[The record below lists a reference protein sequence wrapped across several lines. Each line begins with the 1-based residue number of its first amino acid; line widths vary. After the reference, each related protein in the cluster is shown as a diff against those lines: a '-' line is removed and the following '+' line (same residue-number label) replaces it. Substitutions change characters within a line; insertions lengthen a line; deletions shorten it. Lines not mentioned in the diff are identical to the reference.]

1 MTPIIRCIRA
11 VVSTKTLLLH
21 LVRTTTTTT
30 TSATKFKSTFCVTFF
45 GALAASQMMAGRD
58 DGGVGSA
65 RRRRD
70 RQLRAWHRHV
80 KMTVAMELATALH
93 HSAQPGGPVVEEPE
107 EEVEFEEHA
116 GLRAQNIPPPGSRPG
131 VLKDPGPPWVEAVTV
146 GYVAAGAP
154 SLVVASV
161 AAHDGLDDA
170 TVQFLLQ
177 QSLLAVAAE
186 EEEAREREEV
196 KVLQEKV
203 KEKERRIVEEI
214 DRLRGLGE
222 NDRSPLLTRTC
233 AWYVARRD
241 LLAKMEKKKR
251 KRKKRSKKR
260 LPKSSSTCFS
270 RGVRGRRYGQGFRS
284 RSSSSGARG
293 CSLPSSSS
301 TTAACARLVLLA
313 CAPRD
318 VFPSV
323 VGRPLMFGIMA
334 GTYQKVFALIVVSSS
349 GVCKARFDGTEQWRF
364 HWCSSWT
371 GYWPVVCIDRCCGP
385 DVQVAVEVP
394 QLQVEWTRVAASSGR
409 FYCTGTRCIKVT
421 SDCGGT
427 VDLPQLLCLD
437 AVVDEP
443 VGGKRQVPSVRRP
456 MLDTVQLAV
465 TVLPT
470 RLSSCHVLAA
480 RTVEVRRVGV
490 VLVVEVFTPGGAYD
504 SAFGTCV
511 KPMTGNTLVNY
522 FQYQEYVGCICKLNF
537 WLSSI
542 CRLFAPSITSTSC
555 SRCRPVSQ

>member
-1 MTPIIRCIRA
+1 M
-11 VVSTKTLLLH
+11 
-21 LVRTTTTTT
+21 
-30 TSATKFKSTFCVTFF
+30 
-45 GALAASQMMAGRD
+45 
-58 DGGVGSA
+58 
-65 RRRRD
+65 
-70 RQLRAWHRHV
+70 
-80 KMTVAMELATALH
+80 
-93 HSAQPGGPVVEEPE
+93 EEPE

-116 GLRAQNIPPPGSRPG
+116 GLRAQNTPPPGSRPG

-233 AWYVARRD
+233 AGYVARRD

-293 CSLPSSSS
+293 CSLLSSSS
-301 TTAACARLVLLA
+301 TMAACARLVLLV

-323 VGRPLMFGIMA
+323 VGRPQMFGIMA

-349 GVCKARFDGTEQWRF
+349 GVCKARFAGSEQWRF

-371 GYWPVVCIDRCCGP
+371 GYWPVVCNDRCCGP

-394 QLQVEWTRVAASSGR
+394 QLQFLDKVQTCPLLCS
-409 FYCTGTRCIKVT
+409 TGALLAQSVRKTA
-421 SDCGGT
+421 
-427 VDLPQLLCLD
+427 DLPQLQFLD

-443 VGGKRQVPSVRRP
+443 VGVNDRCHGLDSA
-456 MLDTVQLAV
+456 DTVQLAV
-465 TVLPT
+465 AVY
-470 RLSSCHVLAA
+470 RQG
-480 RTVEVRRVGV
+480 RRHPCSRGENSGSASVGV
-490 VLVVEVFTPGGAYD
+490 VWWRKF
-504 SAFGTCV
+504 F
-511 KPMTGNTLVNY
+511 
-522 FQYQEYVGCICKLNF
+522 
-537 WLSSI
+537 
-542 CRLFAPSITSTSC
+542 
-555 SRCRPVSQ
+555 SR